1 MKLDK
6 KSELK
11 IAGVILV
18 IYVGIIS
25 AAFFMGKAIGTLI
38 GAINEMHR

>member
-6 KSELK
+6 KSELR
-11 IAGVILV
+11 ICGVILV
-18 IYVGIIS
+18 IYAGIIS

-38 GAINEMHR
+38 GAIVEIHK

>member
-6 KSELK
+6 KSELR
-11 IAGVILV
+11 ICGVILV
-18 IYVGIIS
+18 IYAGIIS

-38 GAINEMHR
+38 DAIAEIHK

>member
-6 KSELK
+6 KSEVK

-18 IYVGIIS
+18 IYAGIIS
-25 AAFFMGKAIGTLI
+25 AAFFMGKAIGTLLTSI
-38 GAINEMHR
+38 GEMHR